1 MVLIFLKINDLAK
14 AISKALYSPRAK
26 ARGN

>member
-1 MVLIFLKINDLAK
+1 MDSMIKKIDLAK
-14 AISKALYSPRAK
+14 AIIEWAIDSPRAK